1 MSSPHN
7 GVHLNPDKMEISRA
21 PALDDSSI
29 RYGKPSG
36 DTFS

>member
-1 MSSPHN
+1 MSSPRH
-7 GVHLNPDKMEISRA
+7 GGHLNLGMIETSRA

-29 RYGKPSG
+29 RYGKSAG

>member
-1 MSSPHN
+1 MSSPRN
-7 GVHLNPDKMEISRA
+7 DGHLNLDKIETSRA

-29 RYGKPSG
+29 RYGKPAG